1 MKTIKVN
8 LREKLLVSGKKSLYL
23 DFYPSIPKNGKT
35 TRREFLGLYLIVKP
49 RTDSDRRINKETKG
63 LAENIRAN
71 RLLAIQSNDYGF
83 LQPVKECKP
92 IDFLKFFLGLAET
105 RNDKNKGC
113 WISAYKY
120 LASFCKNTLDV
131 SQVTEPFLNQFRTF
145 ITNQDISVNTQAMY
159 LQKILCGV
167 REAVK
172 DGLIADDI
180 TANVRKINGIES
192 QREYLTFEE
201 LERLFKTDCVLPVL
215 KSAALFSALTG
226 LRWSDIMRLTWG
238 QIQFSEKT
246 GCVLRFTQQKTK
258 RTETLPIPVKAVALL
273 GEKQPLNNLIFNDL
287 TYSTYTNVKL
297 RDWLLNAGIHKQIT
311 FHCFRHTFATLQL
324 SNGTDI
330 YTVSKL
336 LGHKDLKTTQLY
348 AKVVDKKKTDA
359 ANLMDSLF

>member
-1 MKTIKVN
+1 
-8 LREKLLVSGKKSLYL
+8 
-23 DFYPSIPKNGKT
+23 
-35 TRREFLGLYLIVKP
+35 
-49 RTDSDRRINKETKG
+49 
-63 LAENIRAN
+63 
-71 RLLAIQSNDYGF
+71 
-83 LQPVKECKP
+83 
-92 IDFLKFFLGLAET
+92 
-105 RNDKNKGC
+105 
-113 WISAYKY
+113 
-120 LASFCKNTLDV
+120 
-131 SQVTEPFLNQFRTF
+131 
-145 ITNQDISVNTQAMY
+145 MY

-180 TANVRKINGIES
+180 TANVRKINGVES

-258 RTETLPIPVKAVALL
+258 RIETLPIPVKAVALL

-287 TYSTYTNVKL
+287 AYSTYTNVKL

-324 SNGTDI
+324 TYGTDI

-359 ANLMDSLF
+359 ASLMDSLF